1 MARRKFTDIGV
12 RALRPKTKPYEL
24 VDTSGLRLCVFPSGA
39 ISCMS
44 RYRRPD
50 GRTAKVVHGKYG
62 KGLTLAAARVAHTK
76 ALERLSEGVDP
87 GAERLQAKAVA
98 KQAEADR
105 RADTLHKYVVAFLD
119 HQGKRLRNSTLVQQR
134 HVLHGIAMKAWGP
147 NRAVT
152 DIRRRD
158 VIELAEEIAAERP
171 IMANRVVSVLHRFFW
186 WLTTRDVIPANPV
199 SGVVRP
205 TKESA
210 RERALSDAEIKA
222 LWLALDGM
230 GGPLAAAIKTMLLTG
245 QRRAECGGMRRS
257 EISDGVWSLPGARTK
272 NKKPHM
278 VHLSRQ
284 ALAVI
289 AEQPVR
295 GDFVFSRGGVRPV
308 TDFSAFKKRLDAIAQ
323 LGATWRLHDLRR
335 TAASGM
341 QRLGVRPETIERCL
355 NHRSGTYAGV
365 VGVYQTDPLAEQTRD
380 ALARWGDHVERIV
393 RGEEPGKIIQLR
405 G

>member
-1 MARRKFTDIGV
+1 
-12 RALRPKTKPYEL
+12 
-24 VDTSGLRLCVFPSGA
+24 
-39 ISCMS
+39 MS

-62 KGLTLAAARVAHTK
+62 KSLTLAAARVAHTK
-76 ALERLSEGVDP
+76 ALEKLSEGIDP

-119 HQGKRLRNSTLVQQR
+119 YQAKRLRNSTLAQQR
-134 HVLHGIAMKAWGP
+134 HVLQGIALKAWGP

-158 VIELAEEIAAERP
+158 VIELAEEVAADRP

-210 RERALSDAEIKA
+210 RERALSDAEIKT
-222 LWLALDGM
+222 LWPALDIV
-230 GGPLAAAIKTMLLTG
+230 GGTLAAVVKVLLLSG
-245 QRRAECGGMRRS
+245 QRRSECGGMRRS
-257 EISDGVWSLPGARTK
+257 EICDDVWSLPGARTK
-272 NKKPHM
+272 NKKPH
-278 VHLSRQ
+278 VVPLSRQ

-289 AEQPVR
+289 AEQPVL
-295 GDFVFSRGGVRPV
+295 GDFVFSRDGVRPAA
-308 TDFSAFKKRLDAIAQ
+308 DFGAFKKRLDAVAK
-323 LGATWRLHDLRR
+323 LEAPWHLHDLRR

-341 QRLGVRPETIERCL
+341 QRLDVRVEVIERAL
-355 NHRSGTYAGV
+355 NHRSGSYRGV
-365 VGVYQTDPLAEQTRD
+365 SGVYQVDPMAGQTRA
-380 ALARWGDHVERIV
+380 ALAKWGDHVERIV
-393 RGEEPGKIIQLR
+393 TGEDAKIIQLR

>member
-1 MARRKFTDIGV
+1 
-12 RALRPKTKPYEL
+12 
-24 VDTSGLRLCVFPSGA
+24 
-39 ISCMS
+39 MS

-87 GAERLQAKAVA
+87 GAERLQARAVA

-119 HQGKRLRNSTLVQQR
+119 QQAKRVRNSTLVQQR

-158 VIELAEEIAAERP
+158 VIELAEEIAVDRP
-171 IMANRVVSVLHRFFW
+171 VMANRAVSVLHRFFW

-205 TKESA
+205 TKEIA

-257 EISDGVWSLPGARTK
+257 EISDGVWSLPASRTK
-272 NKKPHM
+272 NKKPHTIS
-278 VHLSRQ
+278 LSKQ

-289 AEQPVR
+289 VEQPVLS
-295 GDFVFSRGGVRPV
+295 DFVFSRGGVRPA

-323 LGATWRLHDLRR
+323 LGAAWRLHDLRR
-335 TAASGM
+335 TCASGL
-341 QRLGVRPETIERCL
+341 QRLGVRPETIEKCL
-355 NHRSGTYAGV
+355 NHRSGVYQGV
-365 VGVYQTDPLAEQTRD
+365 VGIYQVDAMAEQTRD

-393 RGEEPGKIIQLR
+393 KGEAESGKVVTLR
-405 G
+405 RS